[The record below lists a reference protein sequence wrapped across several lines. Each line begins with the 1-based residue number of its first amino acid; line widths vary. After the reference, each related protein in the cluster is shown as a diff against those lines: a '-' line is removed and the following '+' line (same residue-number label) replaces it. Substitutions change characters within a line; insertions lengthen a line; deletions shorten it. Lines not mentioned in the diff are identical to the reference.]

1 MSSRLPRTL
10 DELNLKPNERAALE
24 ELKARLRERFGE
36 RLVKLVFYGSKAR
49 GEGDEESDLD
59 VMAVVRDL
67 DRKADSDVARS
78 LSREVSGRHGVYVEM
93 HEYSEADWGERLRR
107 QWPFHSRVEA
117 EGIALVGSV
126 SRRMLPMAAENRRH
140 YARVLMDFAKRSLE
154 TAKWGLG
161 ELKYYGHVSQDACVA
176 ILRAA
181 DGMLGARGAQRP
193 KFAGVVAG
201 FEEEFVKTGD
211 VAPELGALV
220 RKARGRRIA
229 CTYDVH
235 HEESREDAERML
247 ADAERF
253 LAAAEELLKVDP
265 ANPGEN
271 ARQDAAE
278 GDGA

>member
-1 MSSRLPRTL
+1 MAKDLADLP
-10 DELNLKPNERAALE
+10 LKENERAALE
-24 ELKARLRERFGE
+24 ELKERLQERFGE
-36 RLVKLVFYGSKAR
+36 RLVKLVFYGSRAR

-59 VMAVVRDL
+59 VMAVIRDL
-67 DRKADSDVARS
+67 DGRADRDAANA

-93 HEYSEADWGERLRR
+93 HEYSEADWDERLRR

-117 EGIALVGSV
+117 EGVALVGSV
-126 SRRMLPMAAENRRH
+126 SRRMLPMTAENRRH
-140 YARVLMDFAKRSLE
+140 YARDLMDFARRSLK
-154 TAKWGLG
+154 TARWGLG

-181 DGMLGARGAQRP
+181 DGMLGARDAQRP
-193 KFAGVVAG
+193 KFAGAVAG

-229 CTYDVH
+229 CTYDLH

-253 LAAAEELLKVDP
+253 LTAAEERLKVEFEET
-265 ANPGEN
+265 AGEPK
-271 ARQDAAE
+271 ASK
-278 GDGA
+278 